1 MHACMHACM
10 RLFGARSKEEEHA
23 ADAGG
28 EDEDN
33 FGEISNILIYI
44 YIMYIVL
51 YITYY
56 IYYIY
61 NVYYIY
67 IYIYYIYIYMCV
79 YRDTRSADRS
89 VKREFIIDEV

>member
-1 MHACMHACM
+1 MHACM

-33 FGEISNILIYI
+33 FGEISNIFIYI
-44 YIMYIVL
+44 YIIYIVL

-67 IYIYYIYIYMCV
+67 ILYIYMCV